1 MKYEIN
7 QFKWDIEDGVKFYHL
22 INSKKFEMEKAIPES
37 SYSKNGSYFTIT
49 QVDDE
54 VQTKRRI
61 RKSRNV

>member
-1 MKYEIN
+1 
-7 QFKWDIEDGVKFYHL
+7 
-22 INSKKFEMEKAIPES
+22 MEKAIPES